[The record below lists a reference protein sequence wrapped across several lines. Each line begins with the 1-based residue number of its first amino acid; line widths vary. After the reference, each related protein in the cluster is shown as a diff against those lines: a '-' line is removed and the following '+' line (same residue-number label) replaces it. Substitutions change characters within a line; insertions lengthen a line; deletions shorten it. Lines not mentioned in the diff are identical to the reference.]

1 MAGLISDLTQSA
13 QALDAQQLGLQI
25 SGNNLANVNNASY
38 AVESVQLGST
48 GVMESNIGE
57 VSMGVEATGV
67 TEARDP
73 FLDAQ
78 VAQEN
83 SLTGS
88 LQAQVTQLTQA
99 QSYLGEQISA
109 SSSTSSISDTS
120 ESTTG
125 ISSALN
131 NFFDGFNNLASNP
144 TDTGAQQTVLQNA
157 GTLATTIN
165 TAYSQLQSLQ
175 GDIGTQITQNVS
187 TANGLLQNIATLNG
201 QIQQYNVQNPN
212 SSPNDL
218 VDQRQADV
226 EQLSQYMNVTT
237 STIPNSGGQIKV
249 TALDANSN
257 PVTLVSKTSVQGNG
271 IAFNGTGFTGGVPT
285 TTLGLTSGSLE
296 GDLTASTGSIQ
307 TLINNLTT
315 TASQLTTAV
324 NAAYNPTGTT
334 GNFFA
339 STPTSGQILSLDP
352 SLNANTLKSTNTG
365 NAGAN
370 ELALAVA
377 QVQNQ
382 TFSTANGDQINGT
395 IGGYYSAAVTNIGE
409 AIDGVQSQLTDQTA
423 VQNMVV
429 QQRSSVSGVNE
440 DDELTNLMTYQSA
453 FQAQARVLDTVDSL
467 LDTIVT
473 DLTASSAN

>member
-1 MAGLISDLTQSA
+1 MAGLLSDLTQSA

-25 SGNNLANVNNASY
+25 SGNNLANVNNSSY

-57 VSMGVEATGV
+57 ISMGVAATGV

-83 SLTGS
+83 SQTGS

-99 QSYLGEQISA
+99 QSYLGEQVSA

-131 NFFDGFNNLASNP
+131 NFFDSFSNLASNP

-157 GTLATTIN
+157 GTLADTIN

-175 GDIGTQITQNVS
+175 GDISTQITQGVS

-212 SSPNDL
+212 STPNDL
-218 VDQRQADV
+218 IDERQADV
-226 EQLSQYMNVTT
+226 EQLAGYMNITT
-237 STIPNSGGQIKV
+237 STIPNSGDQIQV

-271 IAFNGTGFTGGVPT
+271 IAFTGTGFTGGVPT

-296 GDLTASTGSIQ
+296 GNLTASTGAVQ
-307 TLINNLTT
+307 TLINNLST

-324 NAAYNPTGTT
+324 NGAYNPTGAT

-339 STPTSGQILSLDP
+339 STPTSGQLLSLDP
-352 SLNANTLKSTNTG
+352 SLNANTLKTTNTG

-395 IGGYYSAAVTNIGE
+395 IGGFYSSAVTNIGE

-423 VQNMVV
+423 VQNMVN

-473 DLTASSAN
+473 GLTATSAD

>member
-1 MAGLISDLTQSA
+1 M
-13 QALDAQQLGLQI
+13 
-25 SGNNLANVNNASY
+25 
-38 AVESVQLGST
+38 
-48 GVMESNIGE
+48 
-57 VSMGVEATGV
+57 
-67 TEARDP
+67 
-73 FLDAQ
+73 
-78 VAQEN
+78 
-83 SLTGS
+83 
-88 LQAQVTQLTQA
+88 
-99 QSYLGEQISA
+99 
-109 SSSTSSISDTS
+109 
-120 ESTTG
+120 
-125 ISSALN
+125 
-131 NFFDGFNNLASNP
+131 
-144 TDTGAQQTVLQNA
+144 
-157 GTLATTIN
+157 
-165 TAYSQLQSLQ
+165 QSLQ
-175 GDIGTQITQNVS
+175 GDISTQITQGVS

-212 SSPNDL
+212 STPNDL
-218 VDQRQADV
+218 IDERQADV
-226 EQLSQYMNVTT
+226 EQLAGYMNITT
-237 STIPNSGGQIKV
+237 STIPNSGDQIQV

-271 IAFNGTGFTGGVPT
+271 IAFTGTGFTGGVPT

-296 GDLTASTGSIQ
+296 GNLTASTGAVQ
-307 TLINNLTT
+307 TLINNLST

-324 NAAYNPTGTT
+324 NGAYNPTGAT

-339 STPTSGQILSLDP
+339 STPTSGQLLSLDP
-352 SLNANTLKSTNTG
+352 SLNANTLKTTNTG

-395 IGGYYSAAVTNIGE
+395 IGGFYSSAVTNIGE

-423 VQNMVV
+423 VQNMVN

-473 DLTASSAN
+473 GLTATSAD